1 MFMNSKQDA
10 GDVIV
15 IGAGHNGLVAAAYLR
30 RAGLDVTVLEASPTV
45 GGMIST
51 NPVIEGAPGHR
62 INEGGI
68 QASLFRASSIE
79 QDLNLAR
86 YGFKQ
91 LIADPFHVHLDPEG
105 PSLAFWQDASKTVQ
119 EIRHFSP
126 RDAAKYREFADSL
139 DAAMDLAIP
148 FMLGHPTRP
157 DFKTALS
164 MLPKGARRR
173 KELWPLLSF
182 FTSSHAEIV
191 EERFDH
197 PLVRGALASMPPF
210 CWMTQDGTGWA
221 LIYVGMCHR
230 TNSAR
235 FLGGT
240 GALTDALHAYLKDHG
255 TEVRTNARVT
265 ELLVD
270 GGAVVGVQ
278 LDSGEQLRAANVMA
292 SCSPKATLAQ
302 LLPEGTLPDHLER
315 RANAI
320 PTNVLETTTLKIDV
334 AVSGKLTMPRHQAWR
349 DQHRGDGLD
358 LRKPIVSWQTYEEHK
373 AAWNRVVQRRWPE
386 VIPFIG
392 IIPSAIDPTQA
403 PDGQDTFWLW
413 SGITPRNPEAE
424 PWETVRDRIGDQVL
438 AECATVYE
446 GLDSLEIGR
455 RVFSAPDLEERFHVP
470 DGNVYHVEPVGVR
483 FGPLRPAQGFG
494 SYDVPVPGL
503 WITGAGTHPTGGIS
517 GIPGKN
523 AADAF
528 LATAKRAGGLPA
540 RARQLVTSR

>member
-1 MFMNSKQDA
+1 MYMQSRADA

-15 IGAGHNGLVAAAYLR
+15 VGAGHNGLVAACYLR

-51 NPVIEGAPGHR
+51 NPVIPGAPGHR

-68 QASLFRASSIE
+68 QASLFRASTIE
-79 QDLNLAR
+79 RDLGLAK

-91 LIADPFHVHLDPEG
+91 LIADPFHVHMDIEG
-105 PSLAFWQDASKTVQ
+105 PSLAFWRDAGRTAD
-119 EIRHFSP
+119 EIAHFSR
-126 RDAAKYREFADSL
+126 RDAAKYREFATSL

-157 DFKTALS
+157 DPRP
-164 MLPKGARRR
+164 MLAQLPGVLKKRR
-173 KELWPLLSF
+173 ELWPLLSF

-230 TNSAR
+230 TNSSR

-240 GALTDALHAYLKDHG
+240 GALTDALHAYLTDHG
-255 TEVRTNARVT
+255 TTVRTNARVVD
-265 ELLVD
+265 LLVED
-270 GGAVVGVQ
+270 GAVVGVR
-278 LDSGEQLRAANVMA
+278 LEDGEELRAGNVMA
-292 SCSPKATLAQ
+292 SCSPKATLAE
-302 LLPEGTLPDHLER
+302 LLPHGVLPDHLQR
-315 RANAI
+315 RAEAI

-334 AVSGKLTMPRHQAWR
+334 AVSGRLTMPRHQAWR

-358 LRKPIVSWQTYEEHK
+358 LRKPIVSWQTYEQHK
-373 AAWNRVVQRRWPE
+373 DAWNKVVQRKWPE
-386 VIPFIG
+386 TIPFIG
-392 IIPSAIDPTQA
+392 IVPSAIDPTQA

-413 SGITPRNPEAE
+413 SGITPRNPEDE
-424 PWETVRDRIGDQVL
+424 PWEQVREKIGNRVL

-455 RVFSAPDLEERFHVP
+455 RVYSAPDLEERFNVP
-470 DGNVYHVEPVGVR
+470 DGNVYHVEPVGAR

-528 LATAKRAGGLPA
+528 LRTARRNGGVTR
-540 RARQLVTSR
+540 RARQLVRAG

>member
-1 MFMNSKQDA
+1 MNSRQDA

-15 IGAGHNGLVAAAYLR
+15 VGAGHNGLVAACYLR

-51 NPVIEGAPGHR
+51 NPVIPGAPEHQ

-68 QASLFRASSIE
+68 QASLFRASTIE
-79 QDLNLAR
+79 QDLGLAR

-91 LIADPFHVHLDPEG
+91 LIADPFHVHMDIDG
-105 PSLAFWQDASKTVQ
+105 PSLAFWRDARKTAD
-119 EIRHFSP
+119 EIRLFSK
-126 RDAAKYREFADSL
+126 RDAGKYLEFAESL
-139 DAAMDLAIP
+139 DAAMDLAVP

-157 DFKTALS
+157 EAKTALS
-164 MLPKGARRR
+164 MLPAAFKKRR
-173 KELWPLLSF
+173 ELWPLLSF
-182 FTSSHAEIV
+182 FTSSHAEII

-240 GALTDALHAYLKDHG
+240 GALTDALHAYLQEHG
-255 TEVRTNARVT
+255 ATVRTSARVVD
-265 ELLVD
+265 LLVEN
-270 GGAVVGVQ
+270 GAVVGVR
-278 LDSGEQLRAANVMA
+278 LDDGEELRADNVMA
-292 SCSPKATLAQ
+292 SCSPKATLAK
-302 LLPEGTLPDHLER
+302 LLPHGVLPDHLQR
-315 RANAI
+315 RAEAI

-334 AVSGKLTMPRHQAWR
+334 AVSGKLTMPRHQQWR
-349 DQHRGDGLD
+349 DEHRGDGLD

-373 AAWNRVVQRRWPE
+373 EAWNKVVQRKWPDT
-386 VIPFIG
+386 IPFIG
-392 IIPSAIDPTQA
+392 IVPSAIDPTQA
-403 PDGQDTFWLW
+403 PEGQDTFWLW
-413 SGITPRNPEAE
+413 SGITPRNPEE
-424 PWETVRDRIGDQVL
+424 QPWEQVRDEIGNRVL
-438 AECATVYE
+438 AECAKVYE
-446 GLDSLEIGR
+446 GLDSMEIGR
-455 RVFSAPDLEERFHVP
+455 RVFSAPDLEERFNVP
-470 DGNVYHVEPVGVR
+470 DGNVYHVEPVGAR

-528 LATAKRAGGLPA
+528 IKTAKRRNGVGA
-540 RARQLVTSR
+540 RARQLAKVR